1 MTRDKM
7 IEVMADEPLAE
18 KAAETIE
25 LLVLLVR
32 SLPYDG
38 MTLLAR
44 HSLEVTLADARRLA
58 ALLRGG

>member
-1 MTRDKM
+1 MSDANESLPER
-7 IEVMADEPLAE
+7 
-18 KAAETIE
+18 AAETIE

-38 MTLLAR
+38 ITMLGR
-44 HSLEVTLADARRLA
+44 HSLEVTLADAKRLA